1 MIETEGELKDLMS
14 EIHACS
20 AHVRNSCKVNT
31 ALRNKAAA
39 IDLRLTNVSAKG
51 ESTTRQWL
59 GAAICMKQHKK
70 IQPMLQQLALAK
82 AGKIRDHQHCLK
94 LSFMDKVDL
103 HYPYMRIIRG
113 CSDALQKKG
122 RTLKGCQWM
131 LDILRRK
138 VEKGHGK
145 YGDAFDKCD
154 LDLQYIKPNN
164 QLSTSPAFETGIAK
178 IQGGLREE

>member
-1 MIETEGELKDLMS
+1 
-14 EIHACS
+14 
-20 AHVRNSCKVNT
+20 
-31 ALRNKAAA
+31 
-39 IDLRLTNVSAKG
+39 
-51 ESTTRQWL
+51 
-59 GAAICMKQHKK
+59 MKQHKK
-70 IQPMLQQLALAK
+70 IQPMLQQLAVAK
-82 AGKIRDHQHCLK
+82 VGKMRDHQHCLE

-122 RTLKGCQWM
+122 RTLKDCQWM

-145 YGDAFDKCD
+145 YGNAFDKCD
-154 LDLQYIKPNN
+154 LDLRYIKPNN